1 LKTET
6 LQAWNLN
13 RQQLNIK
20 GFVMSSRPKKR
31 AKIVLWSFFFFLGH
45 WQFLKKLR
53 KWRYCWEEI
62 IDNRSLKRAK
72 IFLSL
77 VPYLPQDQINVQNT
91 WLPESTKKKSKN
103 LDKLDVHPVLQAWRK
118 LITNRLMKI
127 IAETKVKRNKSEKMT
142 NILDSQAT
150 VFTLAKSMSIIFY
163 E

>member
-1 LKTET
+1 VKL
-6 LQAWNLN
+6 
-13 RQQLNIK
+13 IIIII
-20 GFVMSSRPKKR
+20 FV
-31 AKIVLWSFFFFLGH
+31 GH

-118 LITNRLMKI
+118 SITNRLMKI

>member
-1 LKTET
+1 VKL
-6 LQAWNLN
+6 
-13 RQQLNIK
+13 IIIII
-20 GFVMSSRPKKR
+20 FV
-31 AKIVLWSFFFFLGH
+31 GH

>member
-1 LKTET
+1 MKTET
-6 LQAWNLN
+6 LLAWNLN

-20 GFVMSSRPKKR
+20 GFVTSSRPKKR
-31 AKIVLWSFFFFLGH
+31 AKVVLWSFFFFFFFVGH

-62 IDNRSLKRAK
+62 IDNKSPKRAK

-77 VPYLPQDQINVQNT
+77 VPFLPQDQINVQNT

-118 LITNRLMKI
+118 SITNRLMKI
-127 IAETKVKRNKSEKMT
+127 IAETKVRRLRSSGTSLKRWQISLTPKPPS
-142 NILDSQAT
+142 SH
-150 VFTLAKSMSIIFY
+150 
-163 E
+163 